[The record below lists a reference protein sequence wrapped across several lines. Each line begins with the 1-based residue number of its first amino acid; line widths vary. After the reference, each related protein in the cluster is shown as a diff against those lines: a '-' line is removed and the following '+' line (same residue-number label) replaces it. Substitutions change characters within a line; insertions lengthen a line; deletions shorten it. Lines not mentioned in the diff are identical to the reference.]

1 MVILLTILIIAAI
14 ALFIVKAKNP
24 SAYWMALML
33 VGWFLSMAGL
43 ILFFSKYGGFYYHVN
58 LILFLDDRIR
68 QFLLTSPISIDWISR
83 LITVG
88 RSIFIF
94 SLTGLSLRL
103 FYNRTFNEIWPK
115 YMLNAVLPLANLWFY
130 DPLVYRSLLGLM
142 NRDATFVV
150 SLITRGWVIGSTV
163 IAVAVMIWRY
173 RRMSIPWAKNRL
185 KHILLGVF
193 SLIAFYFYLAFLGPL
208 QVSDARTYYFL
219 YWDFSNFNPPLTTL
233 DWYIGIGFT
242 GFTSIWSIFA
252 IWKYTEVQEQ
262 FGQPDLLLARKLK
275 TAHMGVRVF
284 THGMK
289 NQLLMTQLLVD
300 QTSQLARSEEAPAA
314 EQLVQNLDKIAEIV
328 GQTLSRLDLLYQS
341 FKTSSLEL
349 RPLRNTELVQNT
361 VQKIKAVPGHI
372 RLESQVDDEC
382 LLLADAFHLGETL
395 ANILI
400 NAFEAIPAEQLGR
413 VTIRSY
419 VEERWCVI
427 RISDNGSG
435 IAKEQLQQIFDPFFT
450 SKNSTKNWGVGLSY
464 AKQIVQGHF
473 GHILVSSQVGQGSQ
487 FDIFLPV
494 YSVGPV
500 SPADS

>member
-1 MVILLTILIIAAI
+1 MIILLTILIVAAI

-58 LILFLDDRIR
+58 LVLFLDDRIR
-68 QFLLTSPISIDWISR
+68 QLLLTSPISIDWISR

-103 FYNRTFNEIWPK
+103 FYNRPFSEIWSK
-115 YMLNAVLPLANLWFY
+115 YVFNAVLPLANLWFY
-130 DPLVYRSLLGLM
+130 DPLVYRSMLGLM
-142 NRDATFVV
+142 ERNATFVI
-150 SLITRGWVIGSTV
+150 SLITRAWVIGSTV
-163 IAVAVMIWRY
+163 IALAVMVWRY
-173 RRMSIPWAKNRL
+173 RRMSIPWAKSRL

-193 SLIAFYFYLAFLGPL
+193 SLVAFYFYLAFLGPL
-208 QVSDARTYYFL
+208 QVTDARTYYFL

-262 FGQPDLLLARKLK
+262 FGKPDLLLARKLK
-275 TAHMGVRVF
+275 TANMGVRVF

-300 QTSQLARSEEAPAA
+300 QTRQMARSEAAPAA
-314 EQLVQNLDKIAEIV
+314 EAVVQNLDKIGEIV

-349 RPLRNTELVQNT
+349 RPLSNEELLQQT
-361 VQKIKAVPGHI
+361 LRRIKAVPEHI
-372 RLESQVDDEC
+372 RLESRLDDHC
-382 LLLADAFHLGETL
+382 LLLADEFHLSETL
-395 ANILI
+395 ANIVI
-400 NAFEAIPAEQLGR
+400 NALEAIPADRPGQ
-413 VTIRSY
+413 VTIRCY
-419 VEERWCVI
+419 VEDRWCVI
-427 RISDNGSG
+427 RVSDNGAG
-435 IAKEQLQQIFDPFFT
+435 IAKEQLQQIFDPFFS

-473 GHILVSSQVGQGSQ
+473 GHILVKSQVGQGSQ

-494 YSVGPV
+494 YSVG
-500 SPADS
+500 S